1 MSKTTSFENLCR
13 RGKETI
19 FQVKSFKHFC
29 NSTLKGKQNR
39 LLVYTLQHKEASRAP
54 LAKPSKIEPSSC
66 RKFDSVSNNKSF
78 SFKILKIRL
87 KLQLTCIHVPIF
99 LNSMYLEHF
108 NVAIGSYTISLTLS
122 TSVDTMPS
130 IFFNSGNGGTIILQ
144 NLLQSYFK

>member
-87 KLQLTCIHVPIF
+87 KLRLTCIQV
-99 LNSMYLEHF
+99 
-108 NVAIGSYTISLTLS
+108 
-122 TSVDTMPS
+122 S
-130 IFFNSGNGGTIILQ
+130 IF
-144 NLLQSYFK
+144 

>member
-1 MSKTTSFENLCR
+1 MLK
-13 RGKETI
+13 GKKKTI
-19 FQVKSFKHFC
+19 FQVKYFKHFC

-39 LLVYTLQHKEASRAP
+39 LLVYTLQHKEASRML

-87 KLQLTCIHVPIF
+87 KLQFFFEKLQLTCIHVSIF
-99 LNSMYLEHF
+99 LNSMHLAHF

-122 TSVDTMPS
+122 TSVDTRPS
-130 IFFNSGNGGTIILQ
+130 IFYNGGTIILQ

>member
-13 RGKETI
+13 RGKKTI
-19 FQVKSFKHFC
+19 FQVKYFKHFC

-54 LAKPSKIEPSSC
+54 TRC

-87 KLQLTCIHVPIF
+87 KLQFFFEKLQLTCIHVSIF
-99 LNSMYLEHF
+99 LNSMHLAHF

-122 TSVDTMPS
+122 TSVDTRPS
-130 IFFNSGNGGTIILQ
+130 IFYNGGTIILQ

>member
-13 RGKETI
+13 RGKKTI

-39 LLVYTLQHKEASRAP
+39 LLVYTLQHKEASRML

-66 RKFDSVSNNKSF
+66 RKFDSVSKNKSF

-87 KLQLTCIHVPIF
+87 KLQLTCIHVSIF
-99 LNSMYLEHF
+99 LKIQCIWH
-108 NVAIGSYTISLTLS
+108 ISLWQLGVTQFHSHCSLQL
-122 TSVDTMPS
+122 
-130 IFFNSGNGGTIILQ
+130 IQGLQ
-144 NLLQSYFK
+144 NSLTAVQSSCRTYYSHISNEI